1 MKMSVERRSDPDEQT
16 GGAERRR
23 SDRVELVVRV
33 DYKTVDELFSEFA
46 RNINEGGLF
55 VETDTPPEV
64 GSGVALQ
71 FQIPG
76 SDEPIQ
82 VMGRVVRVDYKTI
95 DELFSE
101 FARNINEGG
110 LYVETDTPPELG
122 SPVALQFQIPGSG
135 DPIQVMGRVVR
146 ISEGAGDEP
155 PGMGVEFE
163 ELGAQS
169 RELINELVRNLRVG
183 VATE

>member
-1 MKMSVERRSDPDEQT
+1 MKTTLENIEEPRRPVGVERRRTS
-16 GGAERRR
+16 
-23 SDRVELVVRV
+23 RVEL
-33 DYKTVDELFSEFA
+33 
-46 RNINEGGLF
+46 
-55 VETDTPPEV
+55 
-64 GSGVALQ
+64 
-71 FQIPG
+71 
-76 SDEPIQ
+76 
-82 VMGRVVRVDYKTI
+82 VVRVDYKTI

-163 ELGAQS
+163 DLGAQS